1 MFIHSPVGHYWNL
14 VTSRR
19 RILDQVL
26 TSHRIKSESCCS
38 SQSPFSF
45 IFFTD
50 CVTFVSRMLIC
61 TGVYSPFCL
70 CSVSCATGC
79 HTTPKHNRS
88 TPMLKVFLSSNAAPF
103 FSKHTCVDFGQS
115 VLFFYFFLLHHPI
128 ALVVK
133 MLLCIHK
140 MFTFMMRSQVMF
152 LSDDSSMQIRC
163 KQCCRIEYS
172 TTTGIQYS
180 TLSANSSS
188 RPFLPFG
195 DFALPFCPA

>member
-1 MFIHSPVGHYWNL
+1 MSPVLLAATQPQSITDPPPCLRCSFHQMLLLFSPNIPVL
-14 VTSRR
+14 
-19 RILDQVL
+19 ILA
-26 TSHRIKSESCCS
+26 KA
-38 SQSPFSF
+38 F
-45 IFFTD
+45 
-50 CVTFVSRMLIC
+50 
-61 TGVYSPFCL
+61 Y
-70 CSVSCATGC
+70 
-79 HTTPKHNRS
+79 
-88 TPMLKVFLSSNAAPF
+88 
-103 FSKHTCVDFGQS
+103 
-115 VLFFYFFLLHHPI
+115 FFYFFLLHHPI